1 MEQMHR
7 LTRPY
12 PEPEALSQAR
22 EKGVSRWDDLSPEDR
37 AQVREALLQMQ
48 NNRCAYCESTI
59 SDVLENNQRGNIE
72 HLLRKASAFFP
83 ELMFEWNNLFYS
95 CPNEDT
101 CGHNKDKTVKN
112 KGQNM
117 LLIHPCNDNPEDFF
131 VFESNGR
138 IAVKSNL
145 NEFQRKRA
153 EFTIEAFNLNDSELV
168 EARKN
173 TQLQY
178 VGWLENSQIPEDHLQ
193 ELVTCCL
200 QELPSD
206 VPFITAI
213 RHFVRDIE
221 REDIS

>member
-1 MEQMHR
+1 MHR
-7 LTRPY
+7 LIRPIS
-12 PEPEALSQAR
+12 EPEALSHAR
-22 EKGVSRWDDLSPEDR
+22 EALFSKWNELTGEDR
-37 AQVREALLQMQ
+37 AQIRDALLQMQ

-59 SDVLENNQRGNIE
+59 SDSPKSNDRGHIE
-72 HLLRKASAFFP
+72 HFCRKASAFFP

-112 KGQNM
+112 KEQNM

-145 NEFQRKRA
+145 NELQKKRA
-153 EFTIEAFNLNDSELV
+153 EFTIEAFNLNNSDLV

-178 VGWLENSQIPEDHLQ
+178 VGWLENQNLDIPEEQLQ
-193 ELVTCCL
+193 ELVTYCL
-200 QELPSD
+200 QELPFD

-221 REDIS
+221 RKDVS

>member
-1 MEQMHR
+1 MHR

-12 PEPEALSQAR
+12 PEPEALNQAR
-22 EKGVSRWDDLSPEDR
+22 ERGVPRWDDLSPEDR
-37 AQVREALLQMQ
+37 AQVRDALLQMQ

-72 HLLRKASAFFP
+72 HFLRKSSAFFP
-83 ELMFEWNNLFYS
+83 ELKFEWNNLFYS

-112 KGQNM
+112 KEQNM

-153 EFTIEAFNLNDSELV
+153 EFTIKAFNLNDSELV

-178 VGWLENSQIPEDHLQ
+178 VGWLENQNLDIPEDQLQ
-193 ELVTCCL
+193 ELVTYCL
-200 QELPSD
+200 QELPFD

-221 REDIS
+221 RKDVS